1 MRLGIFSDIHANY
14 EALSAVLEAYRSERI
29 DVYYCLGDTVGY
41 GGSPNECADL
51 VREVAKTT
59 ILGNH
64 DAAVSGRMDYSYY
77 YEAARHALDAHAA
90 ILSRGEHGVAQGACP
105 TRRSSTTS
113 TCSSATARPSASR
126 SSSTSSPP
134 SRRASA
140 SPIWDQLGHIT
151 LIGHSH
157 LCKVFALTPNSVE
170 ELPAI
175 DFELEPDKK
184 YIVSV
189 GSVGQPR
196 DFDNRASYTVYDSD
210 EKRFEFKR
218 IEYDIELA
226 AEKVLRARLER
237 NFAHR
242 LFIGV

>member
-1 MRLGIFSDIHANY
+1 MRLGIFSDTHANY
-14 EALSAVLEAYRSERI
+14 EALSAVLEAYRKERI
-29 DVYYCLGDTVGY
+29 DIYYCLGDTVGY
-41 GGSPNECADL
+41 GGSPNECCDL
-51 VREVAKTT
+51 IRELCKST

-90 ILSRGEHGVAQGACP
+90 MLSEENMAWLKALPYQEKLDDCDVLLCHG
-105 TRRSSTTS
+105 
-113 TCSSATARPSASR
+113 
-126 SSSTSSPP
+126 SPM
-134 SRRASA
+134 R
-140 SPIWDQLGHIT
+140 L
-151 LIGHSH
+151 
-157 LCKVFALTPNSVE
+157 E
-170 ELPAI
+170 
-175 DFELEPDKK
+175 DFEYIFALEPDKK

-196 DFDNRASYTVYDSD
+196 DFDNRASYTVYDTTK
-210 EKRFEFKR
+210 KRFEFKR

-226 AEKVLRARLER
+226 ADKVLRARLER

>member
-1 MRLGIFSDIHANY
+1 MRLGIFSDVHANH
-14 EALSAVLEAYRSERI
+14 EALSAVLEAYRKERI

-51 VREVAKTT
+51 VRDLAKIT

-77 YEAARHALDAHAA
+77 YEAARHALDVHAS
-90 ILSRGEHGVAQGACP
+90 IISPTNMSWLKSLPYEHKLDEFDVLLCHGSPVRLEEFEYIFAPEQ
-105 TRRSSTTS
+105 
-113 TCSSATARPSASR
+113 ARDCLPM
-126 SSSTSSPP
+126 
-134 SRRASA
+134 
-140 SPIWDQLGHIT
+140 WDKLGHIT

-157 LCKVFALTPNSVE
+157 LCKVFALTPDSVE
-170 ELPAI
+170 EMPAS
-175 DFELEPDKK
+175 DFDLEQGKK

-196 DFDNRASYTVYDSD
+196 DFDNRASFTVYDCD
-210 EKRFEFKR
+210 KKRFEFKR

-226 AEKVLRARLER
+226 ADKVLRAKLER
-237 NFAHR
+237 NFAQR